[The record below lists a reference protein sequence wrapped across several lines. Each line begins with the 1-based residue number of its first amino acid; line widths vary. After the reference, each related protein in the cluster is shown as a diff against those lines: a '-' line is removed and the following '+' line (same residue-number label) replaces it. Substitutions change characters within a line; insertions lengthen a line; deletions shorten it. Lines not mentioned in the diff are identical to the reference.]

1 MLYALIRPNESHKI
15 DVSADSLVG
24 IRDQLAAKLP
34 EGYDLT
40 DAPLTMAAGK
50 TALTAVGTFA
60 RRDGVREIEAVDMAT
75 LRSLVPEGWIMLS
88 VRSD

>member
-1 MLYALIRPNESHKI
+1 MLHALIRPHESHKI
-15 DVSADSLVG
+15 EVSADSLVG
-24 IRDQLAAKLP
+24 IRDQLAEQLP
-34 EGYDLT
+34 DGYHLT

-60 RRDGVREIEAVDMAT
+60 RRDGIREIEAPNMDA
-75 LRSLVPEGWIMLS
+75 LRDLVPEGWIMLS